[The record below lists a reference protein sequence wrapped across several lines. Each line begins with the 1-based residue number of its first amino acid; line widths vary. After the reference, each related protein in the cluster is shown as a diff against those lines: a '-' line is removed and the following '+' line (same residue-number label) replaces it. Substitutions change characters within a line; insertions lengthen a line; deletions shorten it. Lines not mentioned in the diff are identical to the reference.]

1 MDSVDKSSNSIYN
14 LQLERNEA
22 LETKYDDVTFPSL
35 LVRIKALFI
44 DLVIVLVIFTT
55 TAILI
60 DTFGEVHS
68 FVKGF
73 ILIFMLYLYDPVLTS
88 LSGSTLGHKAM
99 NLKVRRYGQPERKI
113 SLGQAFLRFFVKASL
128 GWISFLTVT
137 GNNRK
142 RAIHD
147 LASGSIMLTNSAR

>member
-1 MDSVDKSSNSIYN
+1 MDSLDKSSNSIYN
-14 LQLERNEA
+14 LQLERNEV
-22 LETKYDDVTFPSL
+22 LEAKYDDITFPSL
-35 LVRIKALFI
+35 VVRIKALFI

-55 TAILI
+55 TALVI
-60 DTFGEVHS
+60 DTLGEIHS

-73 ILIFMLYLYDPVLTS
+73 ILIFMLYLYDPILTS

-99 NLKVRRYGQPERKI
+99 NLKVRRYRDPERKI
-113 SLGQAFLRFFVKASL
+113 SLGQALLRFFVKGSL

-137 GNNRK
+137 GNSRK

-147 LASGSIMLTNSAR
+147 LASGSIMLADK